1 MEAKTRKTKV
11 YNPFSWN
18 WKRAGEI
25 VHEYAET
32 SLVLLFIANGLATML
47 ILFNQVDANDF
58 QKQVVGSIAFAF
70 SLVAF
75 VRFTNQ
81 GVKHQLTNK
90 KGKK

>member
-1 MEAKTRKTKV
+1 MEAKTRKK
-11 YNPFSWN
+11 YNPLGWN

>member
-1 MEAKTRKTKV
+1 MEAKTRKK
-11 YNPFSWN
+11 YNPLGWN

-47 ILFNQVDANDF
+47 ILFNQVEANDF

-81 GVKHQLTNK
+81 GVKHQLTNNK

>member
-1 MEAKTRKTKV
+1 MEAKTRKK
-11 YNPFSWN
+11 YNPLGWN

-81 GVKHQLTNK
+81 GVKHQLTNNK

>member
-1 MEAKTRKTKV
+1 MEVKTRKK
-11 YNPFSWN
+11 YNPLGWN

-47 ILFNQVDANDF
+47 ILFNQVEANDF

-81 GVKHQLTNK
+81 GVKHQLTNNK